1 MKTEQTLVDTRILRT
16 LTWLP
21 VLLVIGAVI
30 VLIVNYIPAW
40 IIIAVLEGIFVVA
53 FTLITIAVNIYILRV
68 RTCVQRKNQMPLNR
82 NDEGDLG

>member
-1 MKTEQTLVDTRILRT
+1 MKSEQALVDTRILRT

-53 FTLITIAVNIYILRV
+53 FTLITIAVNISYFKSLHV
-68 RTCVQRKNQMPLNR
+68 CAKEKSDATKSQR
-82 NDEGDLG
+82 

>member
-1 MKTEQTLVDTRILRT
+1 MKSEQTLEDTRILRT

-53 FTLITIAVNIYILRV
+53 FTLITIAVNISYFESAYV
-68 RTCVQRKNQMPLNR
+68 CAKEKSDATNPQR
-82 NDEGDLG
+82 